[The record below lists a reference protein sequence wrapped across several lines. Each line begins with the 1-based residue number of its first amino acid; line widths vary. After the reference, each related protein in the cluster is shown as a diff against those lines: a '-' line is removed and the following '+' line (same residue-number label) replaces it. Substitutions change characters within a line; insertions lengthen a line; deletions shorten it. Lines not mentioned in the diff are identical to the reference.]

1 MYPSLRTRKQDWVQ
15 DDQATGDQPGKSP
28 GWRGIDPN
36 VFAIGFTSMFTDISS
51 EMVNPIIPIYL
62 TYQLGFSFFQI
73 ALFTGI
79 YSGITAVSSMFGATI
94 ADRLNRYKEVAG
106 VGYSVSAFCKLGL
119 LLSKNAWV
127 AATGF
132 LYLDRTG
139 KAMRTAPRDALISLS
154 SSPER
159 LGESFGVHRA
169 LDTTGAVIGPL
180 LAFAL
185 LLLTPGK
192 FSTIFVVSFCI
203 ALFGLAIL
211 VLFVRNRKVKTADAA
226 KKNRV
231 IVRDVIR
238 LLRKRSYA
246 SICFAGVAL
255 GLVTIADPLIYLAFQ
270 RESKISLA
278 FFPLFYVGTSVVYLM
293 LAVPFGRLADRI
305 GRSLVFLG
313 GFGFLGLVYATLLIP
328 NPGLI
333 ALLFMLTAFGTYYAA
348 TDGVLAA
355 IASAALPAEIR
366 TSGLALLDG
375 AVAVAGFVSSLAF
388 GALWSVLGPAGAIR
402 IFLVALVVALLAAS
416 FVLLRSPRQS
426 ETGSGGFDVTQ
437 AASEPE
443 NNQNEVA
450 ATTGAAV

>member
-1 MYPSLRTRKQDWVQ
+1 
-15 DDQATGDQPGKSP
+15 
-28 GWRGIDPN
+28 
-36 VFAIGFTSMFTDISS
+36 MFTDISS

-62 TYQLGFSFFQI
+62 TYQLGFSFFQL

-79 YSGITAVSSMFGATI
+79 YSGITAFSSMFGATI

-119 LLSKNAWV
+119 LLSKNAWG

-192 FSTIFVVSFCI
+192 FSSIFVVSFCI

-211 VLFVRNRKVKTADAA
+211 VLFVRNRKVKNADAA
-226 KKNRV
+226 KKARV
-231 IVRDVIR
+231 VVRDVVR
-238 LLRKRSYA
+238 LLHKRSYA
-246 SICFAGVAL
+246 SICFAGVTL

-278 FFPLFYVGTSVVYLM
+278 FFPLFYVGTSVAYLI

-305 GRSLVFLG
+305 GRSYVFLG
-313 GFGFLGLVYATLLIP
+313 GFAFLGLVYAILLIP

-333 ALLFMLTAFGTYYAA
+333 ALLVMLAAFGTYYAA

-366 TSGLALLDG
+366 TSGLAFLDG
-375 AVAVAGFVSSLAF
+375 AVAVSGFVSSLAF
-388 GALWSVLGPAGAIR
+388 GALWSVLGPAGAIK
-402 IFLVALVVALLAAS
+402 IFLVALVVALAAAS
-416 FVLLRSPRQS
+416 FVLLRVPRDRELDDS
-426 ETGSGGFDVTQ
+426 GSDVTIGDRDLATLESEI
-437 AASEPE
+437 AA
-443 NNQNEVA
+443 
-450 ATTGAAV
+450 GASV

>member
-1 MYPSLRTRKQDWVQ
+1 MYPSLRTRRRDWVRE
-15 DDQATGDQPGKSP
+15 DRAESDQPRQP
-28 GWRGIDPN
+28 LGWRGIDSN
-36 VFAIGFTSMFTDISS
+36 VYALGFTSMFTDISS
-51 EMVNPIIPIYL
+51 EMVNPIVPIYL
-62 TYQLGFSFFQI
+62 TYQLGFTIFQL

-79 YSGITAVSSMFGATI
+79 YAGITAFTAMFGATI

-106 VGYSVSAFCKLGL
+106 VGYSVSAVCKLGL

-132 LYLDRTG
+132 LYLDRAG
-139 KAMRTAPRDALISLS
+139 KATRTAPRDALISLS
-154 SSPER
+154 SSPDG

-203 ALFGLAIL
+203 ALVGLAIL
-211 VLFVRNRKVKTADAA
+211 LLFVRNRKVKTADAA
-226 KKNRV
+226 KRNRV
-231 IVRDVIR
+231 ILRDVIR
-238 LLRKRSYA
+238 LLHKRSYA
-246 SICFAGVAL
+246 SICFAGMTL

-270 RESKISLA
+270 RESRMNLA
-278 FFPLFYVGTSVVYLM
+278 FFPLLYVGTSVVYLI

-305 GRSLVFLG
+305 GRSFVFLG
-313 GFGFLGLVYATLLIP
+313 GFLFLGMVYAILLIP

-333 ALLFMLTAFGTYYAA
+333 SLLFMLAMFGTYYAA

-366 TSGLALLDG
+366 TTGLAFLDG
-375 AVAVAGFVSSLAF
+375 AVAVTGFVSSLLF
-388 GALWSVLGPAGAIR
+388 GALWSVLGPTGAMKV
-402 IFLVALVVALLAAS
+402 FLIALVVALGASS
-416 FVLLRSPRQS
+416 FVLLVGPRRS
-426 ETGSGGFDVTQ
+426 E
-437 AASEPE
+437 AATSPS
-443 NNQNEVA
+443 EVA
-450 ATTGAAV
+450 SKTPVAV